1 MPIDV
6 VIVVIAIVIA
16 FGLLGAT
23 LSWASMEPPDAR
35 DLPRA
40 DRRYSGRRVQVRE
53 GPRKSPTGFFRAL
66 IWRSLLQRTAGLLR
80 IAMVPFTL
88 VRCEP

>member
-35 DLPRA
+35 DLPR
-40 DRRYSGRRVQVRE
+40 RG
-53 GPRKSPTGFFRAL
+53 
-66 IWRSLLQRTAGLLR
+66 
-80 IAMVPFTL
+80 
-88 VRCEP
+88 

>member
-1 MPIDV
+1 MVIDV
-6 VIVVIAIVIA
+6 VIVVIAIVVA

-35 DLPRA
+35 DLPQA

-80 IAMVPFTL
+80 IAVVSFTL
-88 VRCEP
+88 VRREP

>member
-6 VIVVIAIVIA
+6 VIAIIAIVIA

-35 DLPRA
+35 DLPR
-40 DRRYSGRRVQVRE
+40 RG
-53 GPRKSPTGFFRAL
+53 
-66 IWRSLLQRTAGLLR
+66 
-80 IAMVPFTL
+80 
-88 VRCEP
+88 

>member
-6 VIVVIAIVIA
+6 VIAIIVIVIA

-35 DLPRA
+35 DLPR
-40 DRRYSGRRVQVRE
+40 RG
-53 GPRKSPTGFFRAL
+53 
-66 IWRSLLQRTAGLLR
+66 
-80 IAMVPFTL
+80 
-88 VRCEP
+88 